1 MTLDVKDGMNNVYP
15 ILHRNLYLV
24 VFFLREAFW
33 YFEIPVKQILIQG
46 ILINIRACSPLV
58 YVFIDLC
65 TKSWSNQRCPLN
77 NGHLEDYSFLFL

>member
-33 YFEIPVKQILIQG
+33 YFEIPVKLILIQG
-46 ILINIRACSPLV
+46 ILINIRACAPLV
-58 YVFIDLC
+58 
-65 TKSWSNQRCPLN
+65 
-77 NGHLEDYSFLFL
+77 